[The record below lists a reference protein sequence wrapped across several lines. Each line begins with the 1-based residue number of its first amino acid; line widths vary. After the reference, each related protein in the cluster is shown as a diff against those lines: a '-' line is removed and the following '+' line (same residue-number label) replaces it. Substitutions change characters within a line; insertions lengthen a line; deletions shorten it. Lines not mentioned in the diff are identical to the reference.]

1 VLILSGE
8 VLTVINQSL
17 RCSCTLF
24 KLFPIRNMVGKSFLD
39 AGDSSIKSVGSL
51 RLQAL
56 PQLWAKEAVFK
67 PIKDYNFA
75 LLFT

>member
-1 VLILSGE
+1 
-8 VLTVINQSL
+8 
-17 RCSCTLF
+17 
-24 KLFPIRNMVGKSFLD
+24 MVGKSFLD
-39 AGDSSIKSVGSL
+39 AGDSSIKSVRSL

-67 PIKDYNFA
+67 PIENYNFA